1 MVGHVAKQRGASPL
15 EARMIASKHGL
26 AVRSLLVREITGGV
40 DIKVTVHTAS
50 TKETRALQKA
60 FEEERETCAIV
71 KVWLAPESVVEEEK
85 GFEFFLS
92 PKPLP
97 WGFVVEAVV

>member
-1 MVGHVAKQRGASPL
+1 MVGKIGKHRGASPD
-15 EARMIASKHGL
+15 EAKMIGTRHGF
-26 AVRSLLVREITGGV
+26 AVRFLFVRSITDGV
-40 DIKVTVHTAS
+40 DIKVTVHTAKA
-50 TKETRALQKA
+50 KETRTLLKA
-60 FEEERETCAIV
+60 WEEERETCAIV
-71 KVWLAPESVVEEEK
+71 KVTLAPEDVVKEEK

>member
-1 MVGHVAKQRGASPL
+1 MVASDHRDTSRTARPWIPRHGEAATAK
-15 EARMIASKHGL
+15 AR
-26 AVRSLLVREITGGV
+26 
-40 DIKVTVHTAS
+40 
-50 TKETRALQKA
+50 ETRALQKA

-71 KVWLAPESVVEEEK
+71 KVVLAPEDVVREEK

-97 WGFVVEAVV
+97 WGFVVEAVI